1 MKNKVGIWIDHQ
13 HAFLVFIQAG
23 VESSQHIESGMDK
36 DVRYTGRTI
45 EEDGK
50 ADDQRDSHYA
60 SHLNQYYD
68 QVIANLHDAEAILL
82 FGPGEAK
89 IEFKKRLMIKDK
101 NAHVVGVDTVDKM
114 TEPQVLAKVREF
126 YVKDLAI

>member
-13 HAFLVFIQAG
+13 HAFLVFIHAG
-23 VESSQHIESGMDK
+23 EQSSKQIDSGMDN

-50 ADDQRDSHYA
+50 ADDQRDSHYI
-60 SHLNQYYD
+60 SHLNRYYD

-89 IEFKKRLMIKDK
+89 TEFKKRLLVKDMDS
-101 NAHVVGVDTVDKM
+101 HIVGVETVDKM
-114 TEPQVLAKVREF
+114 TEPQILAKVRQF
-126 YVKDLAI
+126 YAGHLAA